1 MDDPADDAREQVVA
15 DFAAVAEVD
24 FLEVFGA
31 VGHFE
36 HGLCSDVPDGLHF
49 PSRDV
54 GAAGGCQDGEPFVR
68 DVEAVGDV
76 DGEGTGTDKRADGV
90 GQSSIGDFAVVGGEI
105 EVFQEAWRFAEE
117 SGPVGGDEAKTH

>member
-1 MDDPADDAREQVVA
+1 MDDPADDARKQVVA

-36 HGLCSDVPDGLHF
+36 HGLRGDVPDGFHF

-54 GAAGGCQDGEPFVR
+54 GAAGGC
-68 DVEAVGDV
+68 
-76 DGEGTGTDKRADGV
+76 
-90 GQSSIGDFAVVGGEI
+90 
-105 EVFQEAWRFAEE
+105 
-117 SGPVGGDEAKTH
+117 